1 MVREPNARHGTLH
14 QAMRQVRFQMTVWTY
29 GLDARRTMPVFAG
42 VASPWRLPLI
52 CVSPRCPPGR
62 THRKP
67 FTEVSMPITL
77 LIILAATCIVSFMAF
92 SNRRLIDDLILWPPA
107 IERKREY
114 YRLVTYGF
122 IHADGMHLLFNMLT
136 LYFAGTQMEPFY
148 NASLGAFGFGLFYL
162 GGLIVS
168 ILPTYLKNRH
178 NTNYRSL
185 GASGAVS
192 AVLFGFIMLS
202 PWSRILVLFVPMPA
216 IVYALLYV
224 GYSVY
229 MDHQG
234 RGNINHSAHLWGAAY
249 GVVFTVLANPAVLP
263 HFLGSLSRPG
273 M

>member
-1 MVREPNARHGTLH
+1 
-14 QAMRQVRFQMTVWTY
+14 
-29 GLDARRTMPVFAG
+29 
-42 VASPWRLPLI
+42 
-52 CVSPRCPPGR
+52 
-62 THRKP
+62 
-67 FTEVSMPITL
+67 MPITL

-136 LYFAGTQMEPFY
+136 LYFFGRQMEPFY
-148 NASLGAFGFGLFYL
+148 NESLGAFGFGLFYL